1 MSSCSQ
7 FSFGTKPVSCH
18 AYNADESKVAVSLN
32 DEKVIIFKKVGAKWE
47 KESELIEHSGKV
59 TGIDWAP
66 QSNKIVSC
74 SSDRNAFVWQLNEK
88 GVWKPELV
96 VLRIN
101 RGAICV
107 KWSPLENKFAV
118 GTGSRVIAI
127 CYYDDDN
134 KWWASKSIKKPIR
147 SSVLSLSWHP
157 NNYLIAA
164 GTSDHKCRVFS
175 AYLKQ
180 IESRPSANEWGSR
193 LPFGELLAEYGSSNG
208 GWVHDVAFNT
218 DGTSVA
224 WVSHNSSVG
233 YAQAGGSSFSTLTSY
248 LPFSG
253 CHWTSPN
260 TLVAVGFDCKPFIFQ
275 LGANGFT
282 YVDTCDKADTGS
294 GVINSSRNMWQQMDN
309 KGTTESTTQLK
320 SRHKN
325 SILEVRP
332 CRSGFST
339 CAADGQIIQWNFGQ
353 LCKQFSGLKI

>member
-1 MSSCSQ
+1 MNQ

-18 AYNADESKVAVSLN
+18 AYNGDESKVAVSLN
-32 DEKVIIFKKVGAKWE
+32 DEKVLIYRRAGAKWE
-47 KESELIEHSGKV
+47 KEAELIEHSGKV
-59 TGIDWAP
+59 TGLDWAAK
-66 QSNKIVSC
+66 SNKLVSC
-74 SSDRNAFVWQLNEK
+74 SADRNAFVWQLNEK
-88 GVWKPELV
+88 NVWKPELV

-107 KWSPLENKFAV
+107 KWSPMENKFAV

-147 SSVLSLSWHP
+147 SSVLAISWHP

-180 IESRPSANEWGSR
+180 IESKPTGNEWGSR
-193 LPFGELLAEYGSSNG
+193 LPFGELLAEYGSANG
-208 GWVHDVAFNT
+208 GWVHDVEFNH
-218 DGTSVA
+218 DGTAVA

-233 YAQAGGSSFSTLTSY
+233 YARAGAEPTSTLTSF
-248 LPFSG
+248 LPFSA
-253 CHWTSPN
+253 CQWTSAN

-275 LGANGFT
+275 LGAQGFT
-282 YVDTCDKADTGS
+282 YVDTCDKDDTGS
-294 GVINSSRNMWQQMDN
+294 GVISSSRNMWQQMDN
-309 KGTTESTTQLK
+309 KGTTENTTQLK

-332 CRSGFST
+332 CRAGFST
-339 CAADGQIIQWNFGQ
+339 CAADGQIIQWDFNQ
-353 LCKQFSGLKI
+353 LAKSLGNLTI

>member
-1 MSSCSQ
+1 MSVTQ

-18 AYNADESKVAVSLN
+18 AYNKDESKVALSLN
-32 DEKVIIFKKVGAKWE
+32 DEKVLIFARKGQKWE
-47 KESELIEHSGKV
+47 KEAELIEHSGKV
-59 TGIDWAP
+59 TGLDWAP
-66 QSNKIVSC
+66 NSNAIVSC
-74 SSDRNAFVWQLNEK
+74 SSDRNAFVWQLNDK
-88 GVWKPELV
+88 NIWKPELV

-107 KWSPLENKFAV
+107 KWSPQENKFAV

-147 SSVLSLSWHP
+147 SSVLSISWHP

-180 IESRPSANEWGSR
+180 IESKPNGNEWGTR

-208 GWVHDVAFNT
+208 GWVHDVRFNP
-218 DGTSVA
+218 DGTAVA

-233 YAQAGGSSFSTLTSY
+233 YAKAGGQAQSTLTSH
-248 LPFSG
+248 LPFTG
-253 CHWTSPN
+253 CQWASDGV
-260 TLVAVGFDCKPFIFQ
+260 LVAVGFDCKPFMFQ
-275 LGANGFT
+275 LGQDGFT
-282 YVDTCDKADTGS
+282 YVDTCDKDDTGS

-332 CRSGFST
+332 CRAGFST
-339 CAADGQIIQWNFGQ
+339 CGADGQIIHWNANQ
-353 LCKQFSGLKI
+353 LASKMANLKI